1 MNYFIIDY
9 SNYKR
14 EKYGAEKFYACWIF
28 ENNRFIQK
36 MYIKK
41 TAIYKL
47 QEDGFLYK
55 NKKWFTEEEF
65 KTLIK

>member
-9 SNYKR
+9 LNYKR

-28 ENNRFIQK
+28 KNDRFIQK
-36 MYIKK
+36 TYINKM
-41 TAIYKL
+41 TILEL
-47 QEDGFLYK
+47 QEDGLLYK

-65 KTLIK
+65 RKLIK